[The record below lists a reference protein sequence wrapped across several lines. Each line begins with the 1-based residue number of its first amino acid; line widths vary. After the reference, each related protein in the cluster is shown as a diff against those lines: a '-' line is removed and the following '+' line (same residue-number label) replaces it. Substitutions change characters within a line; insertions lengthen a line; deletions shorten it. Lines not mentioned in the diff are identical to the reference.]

1 MLAAPQ
7 TLDNTPELA
16 SGYSIYPSDT
26 TALGGLACVCRA
38 LVGVIAAAT
47 TLNCYNS
54 LPTRAPQ
61 PAITVFYVDCLHVFV
76 FFFTFA
82 VGSRLGVPAPVPI
95 LVCTVARLFVF
106 TEQIYTDF
114 FLLKAK
120 CSLKYRIIGWLL
132 AWAYRVRLRGML
144 RMSCKVHRLV
154 VGQRSRFRFHSE
166 TEITANFPKWNP
178 TAFHVSSNSIR
189 STFRVRFSRWLVPL
203 LIQVDCIYRDFQ
215 SSVAQVH
222 GRRHAN
228 TRPSNTTRGVAKR
241 EERDQRRYGWT
252 RTPTV
257 T

>member
-1 MLAAPQ
+1 MCL
-7 TLDNTPELA
+7 
-16 SGYSIYPSDT
+16 PSTCRCHRRGDDVKLLQFSTHACT
-26 TALGGLACVCRA
+26 TACNHSVLC
-38 LVGVIAAAT
+38 
-47 TLNCYNS
+47 
-54 LPTRAPQ
+54 
-61 PAITVFYVDCLHVFV
+61 
-76 FFFTFA
+76 
-82 VGSRLGVPAPVPI
+82 
-95 LVCTVARLFVF
+95 RLFARICFFLHIRCWFETWSPCSRAHSSVHSSPF
-106 TEQIYTDF
+106 VCVYRTDLHRF

-228 TRPSNTTRGVAKR
+228 TRPTRR
-241 EERDQRRYGWT
+241 EG
-252 RTPTV
+252 
-257 T
+257 